1 MGFRYTDVYN
11 GIEMGRKMIEQLG
24 YKLHFK
30 KSAPYMRQSNL
41 WD

>member
-1 MGFRYTDVYN
+1 
-11 GIEMGRKMIEQLG
+11 MGRKMIEQLG